1 MTDKDNQTLLICER
15 CKIALQKFVCP
26 MCKVFYGK
34 DSQQSSDDKHS

>member
-26 MCKVFYGK
+26 MCKVFYGEK
-34 DSQQSSDDKHS
+34 GKQSCDDKHS